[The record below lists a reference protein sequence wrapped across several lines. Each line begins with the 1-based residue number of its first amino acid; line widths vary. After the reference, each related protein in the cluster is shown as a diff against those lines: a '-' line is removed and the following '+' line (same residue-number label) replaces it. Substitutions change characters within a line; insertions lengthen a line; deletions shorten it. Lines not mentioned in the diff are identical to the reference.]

1 MITLDQ
7 QTRITLSTATPTL
20 IRSTVYAVRGHIT
33 PSIDELLLEERA
45 REYLRAD
52 GVYPITD
59 DAVAALLQSVLVAIV
74 NKRN

>member
-1 MITLDQ
+1 MKTLDQ

-45 REYLRAD
+45 REHLRAD

-59 DAVAALLQSVLVAIV
+59 DAVAALLQSMLVAII